1 MSLPEISS
9 EVVESFYSILLGME
23 VELDADPLQFGP
35 KRLNGKVAKA
45 RGMLTECESLYL
57 KVSLW
62 LQKYRSAHRT
72 MELELDIQMKHLF
85 ANDPE
90 VRAGRNVADRQ
101 ALATMKLQD
110 EVRSLSDVTRAQEN
124 LEYLITAI
132 KSKKSDLKD
141 VQGRLRDQIKL
152 CQEEL
157 GLGQR
162 WGSKPPPG
170 TKAPNL
176 DEAPGVDKTTL
187 RDLHEMFNGTGV
199 LEPDLASLS
208 EPTSEDS
215 ASESTSEQPVD
226 PEDRAPALVEES
238 SELSD
243 GDVDDFLSD
252 IPGSDDSAPTNKK
265 SIDDLLSGLEI

>member
-1 MSLPEISS
+1 MSLPEISN
-9 EVVESFYSILLGME
+9 EVVEAFYSILLRME
-23 VELDADPLQFGP
+23 VELDTDPLQFGP
-35 KRLNGKVAKA
+35 KRLNGKVAKS

-72 MELELDIQMKHLF
+72 LELELDIQMKHLF

-110 EVRSLSDVTRAQEN
+110 EVRELSTVTRAQEN

-141 VQGRLRDQIKL
+141 VQGRIRDQIKL

-170 TKAPNL
+170 TKAPDLGGTPN
-176 DEAPGVDKTTL
+176 VDRTTL
-187 RDLHEMFNGTGV
+187 RDLHDMFNGTGV
-199 LEPDLASLS
+199 IEPDLASVS
-208 EPTSEDS
+208 ELPSDAPS
-215 ASESTSEQPVD
+215 RGSVD
-226 PEDRAPALVEES
+226 LEGRAPALSEES
-238 SELSD
+238 SGISD
-243 GDVDDFLSD
+243 GDADGFLSG
-252 IPGSDDSAPTNKK
+252 ISATNDSAPTDKK
-265 SIDDLLSGLEI
+265 SIEDILSDLEI

>member
-1 MSLPEISS
+1 MSLPEITN
-9 EVVESFYSILLGME
+9 EVVESLYSILLGME
-23 VELDADPLQFGP
+23 VELDADPLQYGP
-35 KRLNGKVAKA
+35 KRLNSKVAKA
-45 RGMLTECESLYL
+45 RGMLTECESVYL

-72 MELELDIQMKHLF
+72 LELELDIQMKHLF

-110 EVRSLSDVTRAQEN
+110 GVRELSNVTRAQEN
-124 LEYLITAI
+124 LEYLVTAI
-132 KSKKSDLKD
+132 KSKKSDLRD
-141 VQGRLRDQIKL
+141 VQGRIRDQIKL

-157 GLGQR
+157 GLGQQ

-176 DEAPGVDKTTL
+176 DEAPKGDRTTL
-187 RDLHEMFNGTGV
+187 RDLHEMFKGTGV
-199 LEPDLASLS
+199 LDADLAS
-208 EPTSEDS
+208 
-215 ASESTSEQPVD
+215 ASEEPVD
-226 PEDRAPALVEES
+226 IEVQAPALADEG

-243 GDVDDFLSD
+243 GDVDGILHN
-252 IPGSDDSAPTNKK
+252 IPGTSFTAPPEKK
-265 SIDDLLSGLEI
+265 SIEDLLSDWEDI

>member
-1 MSLPEISS
+1 MSLPEITN
-9 EVVESFYSILLGME
+9 EVVESLYAILLEME
-23 VELDADPLQFGP
+23 VELDSDPLQYGP

-45 RGMLTECESLYL
+45 RGMLTECESVYL

-72 MELELDIQMKHLF
+72 LEMELDIQMKHLF

-101 ALATMKLQD
+101 ALATMRLQD
-110 EVRSLSDVTRAQEN
+110 EVRELSKVTRAQEN
-124 LEYLITAI
+124 LEYLVIAI

-141 VQGRLRDQIKL
+141 IQGRIRDQIKL

-162 WGSKPPPG
+162 WGSKPPFG
-170 TKAPNL
+170 TKAPDL
-176 DEAPGVDKTTL
+176 DSSPKGDRTTL
-187 RDLHEMFNGTGV
+187 RALHEMFKGTGV
-199 LEPDLASLS
+199 LEPDLASIS
-208 EPTSEDS
+208 EVPSE
-215 ASESTSEQPVD
+215 EPVD
-226 PEDRAPALVEES
+226 LEGQVSALVEES
-238 SELSD
+238 TELSD
-243 GDVDDFLSD
+243 GDVDGFLSN
-252 IPGSDDSAPTNKK
+252 ITGADDSVPTGKK

>member
-110 EVRSLSDVTRAQEN
+110 EVRSLSNVTRAQEN

-208 EPTSEDS
+208 EPPGDTPE
-215 ASESTSEQPVD
+215 EPVD
-226 PEDRAPALVEES
+226 LEDRAPALVEES

-243 GDVDDFLSD
+243 GDVDDFLSG